1 MQHKHQR
8 RMLEDSLMEL
18 SEFDKNGCPIHKSEE
33 TVKKPEDKASEEP
46 QKSP

>member
-18 SEFDKNGCPIHKSEE
+18 AELDKDGCPIHKSEE
-33 TVKKPEDKASEEP
+33 TVKKSDEKKSE
-46 QKSP
+46 KSS